1 MKDDVAMG
9 PLAAARIV
17 ERTAEIARERQTRIL
32 GFMWDGGRFD
42 PAITRHA
49 LQIIGEHAIVTVEFS
64 WRSMRQFLDG
74 QIRSITEGRLAFA
87 VDQLG
92 KRQAEDD
99 METSVGRS

>member
-49 LQIIGEHAIVTVEFS
+49 LQIIGEHSIVTVEFS

-87 VDQLG
+87 VDQLTRG
-92 KRQAEDD
+92 KAE
-99 METSVGRS
+99 EEAVEATHR